1 VARNEITV
9 VLEHVRSFATKHEVP
24 IRPLTLLVGENS
36 SGKSTFLAVA
46 SVLFGP
52 GFPARPD
59 FNDPPFALGTFETIA
74 TYKGGKYG
82 RDVSFLVGFRE
93 ARNGDGPRTVR
104 ATYARDRGRP
114 GLIRFHGQTSRGRVE
129 LDLRGDSMSGEISYR
144 SDRDGKP
151 LSHSFPDLPDLVSPT
166 SIGSITD
173 LMASV
178 GTALISRKS
187 SAPVEVHNAYWLLG
201 RALRS
206 PFDQVVS
213 FAPIRT
219 RPKRTYDELSEDYSP
234 EGDHIP
240 KMLAR
245 LLNEERQTEQGRRV
259 KEAVLRFGKESGL
272 FRDVEVKKLGKGP
285 DDPFQVQV
293 AVGGP
298 KVNLMDV
305 GYGVSQAL
313 PLIVQSVLGRE
324 NGLLLVQQPE
334 VHLHP
339 RGQAALGTFF
349 AQLVAA
355 GGSTALIETHSDSL
369 VDRVRYEVSQ
379 GTIKP
384 EDVLILF
391 FHKPKIETEIH
402 PIEIDAFGNID
413 GAPDCYREFFLKEEL
428 RLLAPKANHVLDR

>member
-1 VARNEITV
+1 MAGNRITI

-59 FNDPPFALGTFETIA
+59 FNAPPFALGTFETIA

-82 RDVSFLVGFRE
+82 RDDSFMIGFDDVKS
-93 ARNGDGPRTVR
+93 GSDPHQWR
-104 ATYARDRGRP
+104 ATFVRDRGRP
-114 GLIRFHGQTSRGRVE
+114 GLTRFHGKVPRGQVDLE
-129 LDLRGDSMSGEISYR
+129 LHGDSISGTTSWKF
-144 SDRDGKP
+144 DPDLKP
-151 LSHSFPDLPDLVSPT
+151 TSHSFPALVDLIPQTSMGSTAGLLM
-166 SIGSITD
+166 SIGS
-173 LMASV
+173 
-178 GTALISRKS
+178 ALVSGGKQVDYQVYGAI
-187 SAPVEVHNAYWLLG
+187 VHLAD
-201 RALRS
+201 ALKS

-213 FAPIRT
+213 FAPIRS
-219 RPKRTYDELSEDYSP
+219 RPKRTYDDLSEDYSP

-245 LLNEERQTEQGRRV
+245 LLNEERQTEQGRKV

-313 PLIVQSVLGRE
+313 PVIVQSALRRQ
-324 NGLLLVQQPE
+324 NSLLLMQQPE

-349 AQLVAA
+349 AELVAA
-355 GGSTALIETHSDSL
+355 GDTTALIETHSDSL

-391 FHKPKIETEIH
+391 FHKPKMETEVY
-402 PIEIDAFGNID
+402 PIEIDAMGNID
-413 GAPDCYREFFLKEEL
+413 GAPDCYREFFLREEL
-428 RLLAPKANHVLDR
+428 RLLVPKANHVLDR